1 MRWRGRRQSE
11 NVEDRRRV
19 SPRSVGIG
27 GGALGIGL
35 LLLVV
40 VLGGDPRMLLQLFQN
55 QGPPAGQG
63 PGGNAPNGAP
73 AGPGEQ
79 DELRDFVA
87 VTLADTEDV
96 WREQFRRMGRQ
107 YQEPELVLFSRAV
120 ESACGFGSA
129 ASGPFYCPADE
140 KVYIDL
146 AFYEELKSRF
156 RAPGDFAQAY
166 VIAHE
171 IGHHVQQQLGIMDRI
186 HAMQQRVSKEEA
198 NELSVRL
205 ELQADFFAG
214 VWAHHAERNWQIL
227 EPGDVEEA
235 LRAAAA
241 IGDDSIQKQAQ
252 GYVVPE
258 SFTHGT
264 SEQRVR
270 WFRRGLETGDIEQG
284 DTFTARRL

>member
-1 MRWRGRRQSE
+1 M
-11 NVEDRRRV
+11 
-19 SPRSVGIG
+19 GIG
-27 GGALGIGL
+27 GGAVGIGV
-35 LLLVV
+35 LLLVL
-40 VLGGDPRMLLQLFQN
+40 VLTGDLRLLQLFQN
-55 QGPPAGQG
+55 QPGG
-63 PGGNAPNGAP
+63 PGPAANGP
-73 AGPGEQ
+73 AAGGAGEGEQ
-79 DELRDFVA
+79 DELRQFVS
-87 VTLADTEDV
+87 VILADTEDV
-96 WREQFRRMGRQ
+96 WREQFRRMGRE
-107 YQEPELVLFSRAV
+107 YAEPELVLFSRAV

-129 ASGPFYCPADE
+129 ASGPFYCPADN

-171 IGHHVQQQLGIMDRI
+171 IGHHVQHQLGIMARVQR
-186 HAMQQRVSKEEA
+186 MQQQLSKDEA

-214 VWAHHAERNWQIL
+214 VWAHHAERNWRIL

-235 LRAAAA
+235 LRAATA
-241 IGDDSIQKQAQ
+241 IGDDTIQKQAQ

-270 WFRRGLETGDIEQG
+270 WFRRGLETGDIERG
-284 DTFTARRL
+284 DTFTAREL